1 MSNVDKSTF
10 VLIGVKMMLGR
21 FERFTYAITE
31 INRYWHKIAADE
43 MARYGLKGPF
53 AHYILTLYRFP
64 EGVTSVKLGEL
75 CEKNKADVSRA
86 VASLEEKSLVKR
98 EDNNGSLYRAKIKL
112 TDDGKAAAEHVQAL
126 AAKAAEAGGKGLT
139 LERREMFY
147 EALEQIAANLKAVS
161 EEGLNASAKQ

>member
-1 MSNVDKSTF
+1 
-10 VLIGVKMMLGR
+10 MLGR

-75 CEKNKADVSRA
+75 CDKNKADVSRA
-86 VASLEEKSLVKR
+86 VSALEDKGLVKR
-98 EDNNGSLYRAKIKL
+98 EGNNGSFYRAKIKL
-112 TDDGKAAAEHVQAL
+112 TADGKAAAEHVQAL

-139 LERREMFY
+139 SERREMFY
-147 EALEQIAANLKAVS
+147 EALEHIAANLKAVS
-161 EEGLNASAKQ
+161 EEGLEGKD